1 MFNDDGE
8 GAMGDDDGDGATGDD
23 DDGDGATGNDD
34 DGNGATGNDM
44 AGYDEDD
51 DGNWT
56 KSTSMT
62 KAGRATMTT
71 TTTTTMTTMAMAQR
85 DTTIKSRWRVALPV
99 ARAGNL
105 PVVSVATHGH
115 HVHGNSPLATPA
127 AHANLPNI
135 VIAARAGNLPA

>member
-1 MFNDDGE
+1 
-8 GAMGDDDGDGATGDD
+8 
-23 DDGDGATGNDD
+23 
-34 DGNGATGNDM
+34 M
-44 AGYDEDD
+44 AQRDKMTTTMMAAAQRE
-51 DGNWT
+51 T
-56 KSTSMT
+56 KSTSMA

-71 TTTTTMTTMAMAQR
+71 TTMTMTTMAMAQR

-105 PVVSVATHGH
+105 PVVAVATHDH